1 MEEHKPQ
8 RPNPPAEVSPIEPRP
23 SDSDDPKTGYE
34 TTVPPRPKTG
44 DDNKPDEKPADGGKS
59 AS

>member
-1 MEEHKPQ
+1 MEEQKPQ
-8 RPNPPAEVSPIEPRP
+8 RPNPPAEVNPIEQKP

-34 TTVPPRPKTG
+34 QTVPPLPKSGSGNQG
-44 DDNKPDEKPADGGKS
+44 DKKPADSGKS